1 MYSETLLLVIQ
12 PTPNFNA
19 ATHAFGSIIP
29 ADCIGATWSA
39 ECGVAAGE
47 KDGHPTCPV
56 QEYQVLSLEHS
67 VHPGARKMQEKL
79 NMMRQD
85 SKFSTIRAEDFRN
98 GALLENVMG
107 ALSEPLAY
115 VCPIFAL
122 ASGPLAPL
130 LPHFGA
136 SWAHGKAL

>member
-1 MYSETLLLVIQ
+1 M
-12 PTPNFNA
+12 
-19 ATHAFGSIIP
+19 
-29 ADCIGATWSA
+29 
-39 ECGVAAGE
+39 
-47 KDGHPTCPV
+47 
-56 QEYQVLSLEHS
+56 LEHS

-115 VCPIFAL
+115 VCPVFAL
-122 ASGPLAPL
+122 ASGPLGTSSST
-130 LPHFGA
+130 FWCFMGA
-136 SWAHGKAL
+136 RQGLVMLIQLRSFDRSDR